1 MAQMIPNMAVLP
13 LAKAPARA
21 QIEKVQST
29 PREERRNDDTRH
41 SGSAQA
47 LGLCRC
53 RKLYAFVRWHGTWPD
68 SWQLAF
74 CSRASVLYGLHFAVG
89 YKFYALSH
97 FLNCHGLTQGLAFA
111 LHFRAPR
118 PCLQCDR
125 HERRCPGQAP
135 GNNSTQEVTQWK
147 QLDCWSPLKHA
158 QARRPMPKHS

>member
-74 CSRASVLYGLHFAVG
+74 CSRASVLYGLLFAVG

-97 FLNCHGLTQGLAFA
+97 FLNCDGL
-111 LHFRAPR
+111 
-118 PCLQCDR
+118 LQDWHSHCTSMCRENAYDASGTS
-125 HERRCPGQAP
+125 EGVQA
-135 GNNSTQEVTQWK
+135 G
-147 QLDCWSPLKHA
+147 
-158 QARRPMPKHS
+158 